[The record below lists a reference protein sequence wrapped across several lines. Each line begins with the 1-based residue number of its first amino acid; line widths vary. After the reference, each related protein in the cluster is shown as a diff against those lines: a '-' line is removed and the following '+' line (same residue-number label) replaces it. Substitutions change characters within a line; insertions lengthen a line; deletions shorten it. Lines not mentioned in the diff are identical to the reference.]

1 MLASDALARFL
12 LSLQGVK
19 SAQTVVWYR
28 RRLSS
33 LVTFLGDVPAE
44 SVSTDDLRRWR
55 AGLAARTTRY
65 ESHPFRHQPL
75 AGGLSPFTL
84 HGYVRA
90 ARRWFAWLAEEGVLP
105 SSPAVRLE
113 LPRLPRAGRKGLS
126 QLDMQRMIEAARAGG
141 IARDYA
147 LVMFLACSLCRVGGL
162 VGLRLG
168 DLDLGRGR
176 ALVREKGEKERTVYL
191 ERHAVNAL
199 RAWLVLRPEVA
210 NDFVFVGRRGQA
222 MTGNGVYQVLKR
234 LAAVA
239 GVKKFNP
246 HAWRHGGARAMKL
259 AGAPTGVVRQILG
272 HEDERVTE
280 AFYGDLDDEELAA
293 CHAQYTWLPDDP
305 PGHGDC

>member
-1 MLASDALARFL
+1 MFASDALARFL
-12 LSLQGVK
+12 LSLDGVK
-19 SAQTVVWYR
+19 SVQTVTWYR

-33 LVTFLGDVPAE
+33 LVAFLGNAPVEAV
-44 SVSTDDLRRWR
+44 SVDDLRRWR
-55 AGLAARTTRY
+55 AGLAARTCRY
-65 ESHPFRHQPL
+65 EHHPFRHEPL
-75 AGGLSPFTL
+75 KGGLSPFTL

-90 ARRWFAWLAEEGVLP
+90 ARRWFAWLFDEGMLP
-105 SSPAVRLE
+105 ANPAARLE
-113 LPRLPRAGRKGLS
+113 LPKLPRAGRKGLS
-126 QLDMQRMIEAARAGG
+126 QLEMQRMIEAARASG

-147 LVMFLACSLCRVGGL
+147 VVMFLACSLCRVGGL

-168 DLDLGRGR
+168 DLDLERGR

-199 RAWLVLRPEVA
+199 RAWLVLRPDVPH
-210 NDFVFVGRRGQA
+210 DFVFVGRRGLP
-222 MTGNGVYQVLKR
+222 MTGNGVYQMLKR
-234 LAAVA
+234 LAKAA

-280 AFYGDLDDEELAA
+280 QFYGDLDDEELAA
-293 CHAQYTWLPDDP
+293 CHAQYTWLPDAT
-305 PGHGDC
+305 PGE

>member
-1 MLASDALARFL
+1 MFASDALARFL
-12 LSLQGVK
+12 LSLEGVK
-19 SAQTVVWYR
+19 SVQTVAWYR

-33 LVTFLGDVPAE
+33 LVAFLGDAPVE
-44 SVSTDDLRRWR
+44 SVSIDDLRRWR
-55 AGLAARTTRY
+55 AGLAARTSRY
-65 ESHPFRHQPL
+65 EHHPFRHEPL
-75 AGGLSPFTL
+75 KGGLSPFTL

-90 ARRWFAWLAEEGVLP
+90 ARRWFAWLFDEGLLP
-105 SSPAVRLE
+105 ANPAARLE
-113 LPRLPRAGRKGLS
+113 LPKLPRAGRKGLS
-126 QLDMQRMIEAARAGG
+126 LLEMQRMIEAARSAG

-147 LVMFLACSLCRVGGL
+147 VVMFLACSLCRVGGL

-168 DLDLGRGR
+168 DLDLERGR

-199 RAWLVLRPEVA
+199 RAWLVLRPDVPH
-210 NDFVFVGRRGQA
+210 DFVFVGRRGLP
-222 MTGNGVYQVLKR
+222 MTGNGVYQMLKR

-293 CHAQYTWLPDDP
+293 CHAQYTWLPDA
-305 PGHGDC
+305 GQGDS